1 MKRVILLVGFLA
13 DSSLWKDSEGDSI
26 KAIRANVLQ
35 ENAGLLIE
43 DDKMKI
49 FLRNSD
55 GILKAKC
62 LPLQTISQ
70 ISETKKILKKV
81 FACNV
86 DESKMISMDVDE
98 IPVVMELTEKEIS
111 DLKKIMMP
119 VADPIPV

>member
-13 DSSLWKDSEGDSI
+13 DSSLWKDSEGD
-26 KAIRANVLQ
+26 AIRANVLQ

>member
-1 MKRVILLVGFLA
+1 MKRIILLVGFLA
-13 DSSLWKDSEGDSI
+13 DSSLWKESEGDSI
-26 KAIRANVLQ
+26 KAIRANVLE

-62 LPLQTISQ
+62 MPLQTISQ

-81 FACNV
+81 FACDV
-86 DESKMISMDVDE
+86 DESKMISMEVDE
-98 IPVVMELTEKEIS
+98 IKVVMEMTEEEIF
-111 DLKKIMMP
+111 DLKKRMTP
-119 VADPIPV
+119 VVDPIPA